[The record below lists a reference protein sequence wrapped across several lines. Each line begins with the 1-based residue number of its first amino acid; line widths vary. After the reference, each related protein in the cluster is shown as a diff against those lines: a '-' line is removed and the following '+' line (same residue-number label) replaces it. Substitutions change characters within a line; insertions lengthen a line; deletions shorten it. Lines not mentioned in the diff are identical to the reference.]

1 MKTNRFKKSFSFLLA
16 LTLLLGAI
24 SLPTAVSP
32 SLTEPL
38 TVSAAA
44 SAPGKVTGLTAKS
57 NSSAVALSWKKV
69 SGASGYNIC
78 RYDTAK
84 KRYVSVAN
92 VTGTSAT
99 VKKLSYAT
107 VYRFAVRAYKKS
119 GKNVSYG
126 AFSSQVVIATRPL
139 QVTGLKAART
149 ADSVTLEWDGQ
160 KSAVAYAVYRYDAAK
175 KKYYSVGKTK
185 DNTITVKGLKSGVT
199 YYFTVKA
206 YLTVNKVNYT
216 APLSSLLK
224 VQTLKSGYK
233 ISKYHKIVA
242 GGQYT
247 VNTVLKSGS
256 DSFPTLIAV
265 KNGNTVMKSSF
276 EGINVRMIR
285 NGNSGKTYMVID
297 NLYKYAVVTDKDM
310 TESMKPEVLAGAY
323 APAVSGNIKTGTKT
337 IGGKKYNYEY
347 FRDINSTRY
356 IYYYNSSTLVRIDVY
371 NESELQS
378 TIMIKSF
385 TASADS
391 SLFSIPRYYTK
402 MNISWIENL

>member
-24 SLPTAVSP
+24 SLPTAVFP
-32 SLTEPL
+32 SIGEPL
-38 TVSAAA
+38 TASAAS

-119 GKNVSYG
+119 GKSVSYG
-126 AFSSQVVIATRPL
+126 AFSSPVTVATRPL

-149 ADSVTLEWDGQ
+149 ADSVTLEWDDQ

-185 DNTITVKGLKSGVT
+185 DDTITVKGLKSGVT
-199 YYFTVKA
+199 YYFVVKA

-256 DSFPTLIAV
+256 DSIPTLIAV
-265 KNGNTVMKSSF
+265 KNGNTVMKSSI
-276 EGINVRMIR
+276 EGIKVRMIR
-285 NGNSGKTYMVID
+285 SGKSGKTYMVID
-297 NLYKYAVVTDKDM
+297 NLYKYAVITDKDM
-310 TESMKPEVLAGAY
+310 TEAMKPEVLAGAY
-323 APAVSGNIKTGTKT
+323 APAVFGNIKTGTKT

-347 FRDINSTRY
+347 FRDIDANRY

-371 NESELQS
+371 DESELQS

-391 SLFSIPRYYTK
+391 SLFSIPGYYTK

>member
-1 MKTNRFKKSFSFLLA
+1 MKTNRFKKSVSFLLA
-16 LTLLLGAI
+16 LTLLLCAI
-24 SLPTAVSP
+24 SLPTAISS
-32 SLTEPL
+32 SLAEPL
-38 TVSAAA
+38 TASAAS

-69 SGASGYNIC
+69 SGASGYNVC

-107 VYRFAVRAYKKS
+107 VYRFSVRAYKKS
-119 GKNVSYG
+119 GKSVSYG
-126 AFSSQVVIATRPL
+126 AFSSQVTVATRPL

-149 ADSVTLEWDGQ
+149 ADSITLTWDSQ
-160 KSAVAYAVYRYDAAK
+160 KSSVYYAVYRYDAAK
-175 KKYYSVGKTK
+175 KKYYSVGKIK

-199 YYFTVKA
+199 YYFAVKA
-206 YLTVNKVNYT
+206 YVPVNKVNYT

-224 VQTLKSGYK
+224 VQMLKSGYK

-247 VNTVLKSGS
+247 INAVIKSGS
-256 DSFPTLIAV
+256 DSIPTLIAV
-265 KNGNTVMKSSF
+265 KNGSTVMKTSLD
-276 EGINVRMIR
+276 GIKVRMIR
-285 NGNSGKTYMVID
+285 SGNSGKTYMVID
-297 NLYKYAVVTDKDM
+297 NLYKYAVITDKDM
-310 TESMKPEVLAGAY
+310 TEAMKPEVLSGAY
-323 APAVSGNIKTGTKT
+323 APAVSGSIKTGTKT

-347 FRDINSTRY
+347 FRDIDSTRY
-356 IYYYNSSTLVRIDVY
+356 FYYYSGSTLVRIDVY
-371 NESELQS
+371 DESELQS

-385 TASADS
+385 SSSADS
-391 SLFSIPRYYTK
+391 SLFSIPKYYTK
-402 MNISWIENL
+402 MNLLWLENL